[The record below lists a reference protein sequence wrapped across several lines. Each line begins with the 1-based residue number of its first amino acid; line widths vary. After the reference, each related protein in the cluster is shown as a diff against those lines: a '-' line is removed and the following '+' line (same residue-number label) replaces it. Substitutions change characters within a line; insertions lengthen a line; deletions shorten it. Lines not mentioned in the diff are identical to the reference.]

1 MISIK
6 NLQKKYKDF
15 SLNLSMEVPAG
26 TVTGL
31 VGRNGA
37 GKSTVI
43 KAILGLIEPDGGEV
57 RVFGKNPRTFTGRDK
72 EAIGT
77 VLTDS
82 DFSKFYNLKDVYYI
96 FKSLYP
102 AFDGDRFMQLC
113 KDQKLPLRK
122 ALRKFSTG
130 MRTKLRIITAITHGA
145 KLLVLDEPTAGL
157 DVLAR
162 TEMLGLMRDYLAAD
176 EERSIIITSHISTD
190 LEGFC
195 DDINLI
201 DDGCIVFHEETDA
214 LLDRYGVLKVN
225 SKQYDTLDK
234 QYLLAA
240 KAEPFGYACL
250 TNEKQYYLENY
261 PDIITEQ
268 ATLDSAIILLTGG
281 RFNEEKKAGER

>member
-1 MISIK
+1 MISIN

-43 KAILGLIEPDGGEV
+43 KAILGLIEPDAGEV
-57 RVFGKNPRTFTGRDK
+57 RVFGKNPRSFTGRDK

-82 DFSKFYNLKDVYYI
+82 DFSKFYNVKDVYYI

-113 KDQKLPLRK
+113 KDQKLPFRK
-122 ALRKFSTG
+122 SLRKFSTG
-130 MRTKLRIITAITHGA
+130 MRTKLRIISAITHDA

-162 TEMLGLMRDYLAAD
+162 TEMLGLLRDYLAAD

-195 DDINLI
+195 DDIWLI
-201 DDGCIVFHEETDA
+201 DDGRIVFHEETDA
-214 LLDRYGVLKVN
+214 LLDRYGVLKVSN
-225 SKQYDTLDK
+225 EQYAGLDK

-240 KAEPFGYACL
+240 KVEPFGYACL

-261 PDIITEQ
+261 PGIITEQ

-281 RFNEEKKAGER
+281 RFNTEQKAGEQ